1 MQHFLLSAQA
11 RTLSVAKVARL
22 SDDVAY
28 DMFKEMRWPENDGK
42 AVCPHCGHKECWS
55 FKTRK
60 IFKCKSCEKQFSVTS
75 GTVFA
80 NRKLP
85 VRDYLLAIA
94 IFVNAH
100 KGLSAL
106 QLGRDL
112 GVQYKTAFVMAHK
125 IREAIGADIQD
136 IKLKGEVEV
145 DGAYF
150 GGYVKPTNWKENRKD
165 RRLAKNQNGKR
176 RCVFVIRERGGR
188 TVPVVIKSENTD
200 AVETAMLKHICR
212 TSTVHADE
220 NAAYDALN
228 SLYNMERINHS
239 VAYSDG
245 ISCTN
250 GAEGWFSRLRRAEIG
265 QHHHVSGKYLH
276 AYANE
281 SAYREDMRKVDNGTV
296 FDDVLKTCL
305 KKRTSHEWSGYW
317 QGKKQIGE
325 ILAHPN

>member
-1 MQHFLLSAQA
+1 MQHYLLSAQA

-22 SDDVAY
+22 SDDAAY
-28 DMFKEMRWPENDGK
+28 ALFKDIRWSENDSNP
-42 AVCPHCGHKECWS
+42 VCPKCGHKHCWS

-60 IFKCKSCEKQFSVTS
+60 IYKCKNCEKQFSITS

-85 VRDYLLAIA
+85 IKDYLLAIA

-125 IREAIGADIQD
+125 IRESLGADIQK
-136 IKLKGEVEV
+136 IKLTGEVEV

-150 GGYVKPTNWKENRKD
+150 GGYVKPSNWKENRRD

-176 RCVFVIRERGGR
+176 RCVFVIREREGR
-188 TVPVVIKSENTD
+188 TVPVIIKSENTD
-200 AVETAMLKHICR
+200 AIETAMLKHISR
-212 TSTVHADE
+212 DALIHADE
-220 NAAYDALN
+220 NPAYDAIHG
-228 SLYNMERINHS
+228 LYQMERINHS
-239 VAYSDG
+239 VCYSSPS
-245 ISCTN
+245 SCTN
-250 GAEGWFSRLRRAEIG
+250 NAESWFSRLRRAELG
-265 QHHHVSGKYLH
+265 QHHKMAGKYLH

-281 SAYREDMRKVDNGTV
+281 MAHREDYRREDNGTV
-296 FDDVLKTCL
+296 FEDVLKRCL
-305 KKRTSHEWSGYW
+305 KSKASSDWSGYW
-317 QGKKQIGE
+317 QGNNQIGE
-325 ILAHPN
+325 LLAHPN